1 VRLTTLTAKRIVS
14 VHFHYFAIAKEQH
27 LPRPQKSEERRRELL
42 PVLAAAF
49 SDLGYRRATTAELA
63 ERCQVQENI
72 LYRLWPDKKA
82 IFLAALDYLF
92 LRRMEKWQTEIEKA
106 SSNESSVIR
115 LVELTSKD
123 LGEHGLYRVIFTAL
137 NETEDVDIKS
147 ALQRLYRRYHERLVL
162 ELGKY
167 RELSGIATAT
177 EHADLAW
184 TLIGM
189 VSFMNIVLDLDLM
202 DKKERKRFFSAMTL
216 KLISGS

>member
-1 VRLTTLTAKRIVS
+1 MTALTAKRTVS
-14 VHFHYFAIAKEQH
+14 EHFRHIEPAKEIH

-49 SDLGYRRATTAELA
+49 SELGYRRATTAELA

-82 IFLAALDYLF
+82 IFLAALDFLF
-92 LRRMEKWQTEIEKA
+92 LRRMEKWKTEIGKVA
-106 SSNESSVIR
+106 SNESSVIR

-123 LGEHGLYRVIFTAL
+123 LGEQGLYRVIFTAL
-137 NETEDVDIKS
+137 NETEDVVVKN

-167 RELSGIATAT
+167 RELSGISTAT
-177 EHADLAW
+177 ECADLAW
-184 TLIGM
+184 ALIGL

-202 DKKERKRFFSAMTL
+202 DRKEQKRLFSTMAF
-216 KLISGS
+216 KLIDSA